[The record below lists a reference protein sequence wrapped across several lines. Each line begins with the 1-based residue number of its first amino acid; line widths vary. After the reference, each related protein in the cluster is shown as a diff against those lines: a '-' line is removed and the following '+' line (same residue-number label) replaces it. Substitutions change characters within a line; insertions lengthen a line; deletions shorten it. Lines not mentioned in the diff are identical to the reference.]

1 MANLW
6 DDFLSFM
13 PSGSTVGNAVTSS
26 IPTLVRGGLDVYSA
40 QRTQDANT
48 RAAQIAQQGTDRA
61 INAYTAANDR
71 NQAMLT
77 GQRQQTQPGV
87 SYLRSVVG
95 SNPGNLTPGQQTG
108 LDIARNTAQT
118 QLATSGLR
126 GAGQAQLDVLR
137 GLDKSYIGDAVA
149 ANTARADTA
158 GSTLAGENAMAV
170 PTSAYLNAGTAG
182 QVGAASERG
191 SLYPAQATTSNA
203 AVAGQ
208 SMGDISSLIAGQNK
222 ARLSRYAGTSG
233 NPARAGTG
241 SPDGDGGSSSGP
253 MFAMGG
259 RIAAGV
265 EDRYATRLRGG
276 LHYAGGAAA

>member
-149 ANTARADTA
+149 ANTAPAATPPT
-158 GSTLAGENAMAV
+158 TLALENAMAV
-170 PTSAYLNAGTAG
+170 PPS
-182 QVGAASERG
+182 
-191 SLYPAQATTSNA
+191 
-203 AVAGQ
+203 
-208 SMGDISSLIAGQNK
+208 
-222 ARLSRYAGTSG
+222 
-233 NPARAGTG
+233 
-241 SPDGDGGSSSGP
+241 
-253 MFAMGG
+253 
-259 RIAAGV
+259 
-265 EDRYATRLRGG
+265 
-276 LHYAGGAAA
+276 